1 MAIRNNALS
10 MYQDQKKKNS
20 LQPYIDVGNAST
32 EPKTSATRVSPTY
45 TQNTVAKAYSAPKTA
60 STSAP
65 LQSAVAKAYTQPT
78 QQSVPA
84 QTAQNV
90 PKATA
95 SMATP
100 TQNTNTPTL
109 QRAYG
114 NTGSYSGSY
123 GSARQNALNQAE
135 ASYNKLLNYL
145 PEYMELLG
153 MGGLGV
159 SDQALLNAYG
169 TYQQNVN
176 DINAQY
182 DELERAYRDQQI
194 TNANN
199 VYLNLQDYIT
209 GAGDNFTQEGYEKF
223 KQGLLEAGYTEQE
236 IAAGEKLLQQS
247 DWAVIEN
254 ANNNGSG
261 NNSTN
266 SGSVS
271 DSIKQTYGITGDGF
285 LASTAKEESFGQY
298 WDTGKE
304 GTKQYQLIQD
314 ILKAAKEGRIPNG
327 TYIAPNYGWGNNTFY
342 VYLNGYFYPTKDPHI
357 GANHIIGRGGNG
369 GSLDPN
375 NL

>member
-20 LQPYIDVGNAST
+20 LQPYLDAGNAST
-32 EPKTSATRVSPTY
+32 QPKTEATRVSPTY
-45 TQNTVAKAYSAPKTA
+45 TPNTAAKAYSAPKTA
-60 STSAP
+60 STAVP
-65 LQSAVAKAYTQPT
+65 LQSAVAKAYNQPA

-95 SMATP
+95 SMTTP

-109 QRAYG
+109 QQAYG

-123 GSARQNALNQAE
+123 GSARRNALNQAE

-159 SDQALLNAYG
+159 SNQALLNAYG

-182 DELERAYRDQQI
+182 DELERTYLDQQI

-199 VYLNLQDYIT
+199 VYLNLQDYIAD
-209 GAGDNFTQEGYEKF
+209 AGDNFTQDGYEKF

-236 IAAGEKLLQQS
+236 IAAGENMLMQS

-254 ANNNGSG
+254 AKNNSN
-261 NNSTN
+261 NNSTDYV
-266 SGSVS
+266 SAS
-271 DSIKQTYGITGDGF
+271 DSVKQMYGITGDGF
-285 LASTAKEESFGQY
+285 LASTAKEESFGEY

-304 GTKQYQLIQD
+304 GTKQYQLVQD

-342 VYLNGYFYPTKDPHI
+342 VYLNGYFYPTKNPNLA
-357 GANHIIGRGGNG
+357 ANKIIGRGGNAG
-369 GSLDPN
+369 ALDPN

>member
-60 STSAP
+60 STVAP
-65 LQSAVAKAYTQPT
+65 LQSAVAKAYNQPA

-95 SMATP
+95 SMTTP

-109 QRAYG
+109 QQAYG
-114 NTGSYSGSY
+114 NTGSY

-145 PEYMELLG
+145 PEYSELLG
-153 MGGLGV
+153 MRGLGV
-159 SDQALLNAYG
+159 SNQALLNAYG

-194 TNANN
+194 TNATNISGE
-199 VYLNLQDYIT
+199 LSAYISN
-209 GAGDNFTQEGYEKF
+209 AGNDFTLENYEKF
-223 KQGLLEAGYTEQE
+223 KQGLLDAGYTEQE
-236 IAAGEKLLQQS
+236 IAAGEMMLDQNSINVISKKTDPVYLGKKSLEINIKDASNNKLNGKISFENAYELSSEQQAGMS
-247 DWAVIEN
+247 QEAQRRGIEVKDGAAFNILNTVVFYYNGEWHMIPIEN
-254 ANNNGSG
+254 
-261 NNSTN
+261 
-266 SGSVS
+266 VEF
-271 DSIKQTYGITGDGF
+271 I
-285 LASTAKEESFGQY
+285 E
-298 WDTGKE
+298 
-304 GTKQYQLIQD
+304 
-314 ILKAAKEGRIPNG
+314 
-327 TYIAPNYGWGNNTFY
+327 
-342 VYLNGYFYPTKDPHI
+342 
-357 GANHIIGRGGNG
+357 
-369 GSLDPN
+369 
-375 NL
+375 

>member
-1 MAIRNNALS
+1 
-10 MYQDQKKKNS
+10 MYI
-20 LQPYIDVGNAST
+20 LIC
-32 EPKTSATRVSPTY
+32 RII
-45 TQNTVAKAYSAPKTA
+45 
-60 STSAP
+60 
-65 LQSAVAKAYTQPT
+65 
-78 QQSVPA
+78 
-84 QTAQNV
+84 
-90 PKATA
+90 
-95 SMATP
+95 
-100 TQNTNTPTL
+100 
-109 QRAYG
+109 
-114 NTGSYSGSY
+114 
-123 GSARQNALNQAE
+123 
-135 ASYNKLLNYL
+135 L
-145 PEYMELLG
+145 PE
-153 MGGLGV
+153 
-159 SDQALLNAYG
+159 
-169 TYQQNVN
+169 
-176 DINAQY
+176 
-182 DELERAYRDQQI
+182 
-194 TNANN
+194 
-199 VYLNLQDYIT
+199 
-209 GAGDNFTQEGYEKF
+209 QE
-223 KQGLLEAGYTEQE
+223 
-236 IAAGEKLLQQS
+236 S

-254 ANNNGSG
+254 ENNNGSG